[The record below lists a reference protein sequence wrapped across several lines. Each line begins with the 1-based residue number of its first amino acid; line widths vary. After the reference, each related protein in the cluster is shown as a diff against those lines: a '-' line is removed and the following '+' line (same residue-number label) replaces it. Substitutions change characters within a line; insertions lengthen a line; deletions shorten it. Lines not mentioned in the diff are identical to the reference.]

1 MEGSAA
7 VGIETIT
14 SALTTGLTE
23 AATGM
28 IGALADL
35 LPIAL
40 TVMTSILVVS
50 YGIKVFKKITGR

>member
-1 MEGSAA
+1 MEGTTA
-7 VGIETIT
+7 VGIEAIT
-14 SALTTGLTE
+14 SALTNGLTE

-28 IGALADL
+28 INTLAAL

-40 TVMTSILVVS
+40 TVMTSILVVG

>member
-1 MEGSAA
+1 MEGAA
-7 VGIETIT
+7 VSTASIT
-14 SALTTGLTE
+14 TALVNGLTT

-28 IGALADL
+28 IDTLAQL

-40 TVMTSILVVS
+40 TVMTSILVVG

>member
-1 MEGSAA
+1 MEGVSVA
-7 VGIETIT
+7 TIT
-14 SALTTGLTE
+14 AALTSGLTE

-28 IGALADL
+28 IDTLAAL

-40 TVMTSILVVS
+40 TVMTSILVVG

>member
-1 MEGSAA
+1 MEGTATVGISTITEALTAGLNEAA
-7 VGIETIT
+7 V
-14 SALTTGLTE
+14 
-23 AATGM
+23 GM

>member
-1 MEGSAA
+1 MEGTAVSTAA
-7 VGIETIT
+7 IT
-14 SALTTGLTE
+14 TALTNGLTE

-28 IGALADL
+28 IDTLAAL

-40 TVMTSILVVS
+40 TVMTSILVVG